1 MLSFIYQLAHE
12 YENEHGFRPNVLY
25 MNQAHF
31 GHLQCQLAEIRDLDT
46 MNKLL
51 GMEIVL
57 DSDLT
62 HPHVCWSSVDWHRAV
77 AV

>member
-1 MLSFIYQLAHE
+1 
-12 YENEHGFRPNVLY
+12 
-25 MNQAHF
+25 MNQ
-31 GHLQCQLAEIRDLDT
+31 
-46 MNKLL
+46 LL

-62 HPHVCWSSVDWHRAV
+62 HPHVSWSVINWHSAV

>member
-12 YENEHGFRPNVLY
+12 YETEHGFRPNVLY
-25 MNQAHF
+25 LNHTHF
-31 GHLQCQLAEIRDLDT
+31 AELQNQLAEIPDLDR
-46 MNKLL
+46 MNQLL

-62 HPHVCWSSVDWHRAV
+62 HPHVSWSAVNWHTAIAV
-77 AV
+77 

>member
-12 YENEHGFRPNVLY
+12 YEAEHGFRPNVLY
-25 MNQAHF
+25 LNRQHF
-31 GHLQCQLAEIRDLDT
+31 SELQNQLAEIRNLDR
-46 MNKLL
+46 MNQLL

-62 HPHVCWSSVDWHRAV
+62 HPHVSWSVINWHSAV